1 MGDLSAL
8 PGRQLGGPYLPALL
22 TSGDGSRVFLF
33 FFDFASC
40 NLHDVDRVS
49 DDIGWTL
56 DLLLCHTSK
65 HMLRP
70 AQMHGLDFQS
80 DALPDLEAWE
90 NSLRAAVLSAGAK
103 ALASLLD
110 GVGCGRQDE
119 AIVCNCGARMESHG
133 LKSKPLLT
141 ILGPV
146 DYKRSGV
153 TLILTPIIANCVSA
167 RHCREP

>member
-1 MGDLSAL
+1 M
-8 PGRQLGGPYLPALL
+8 
-22 TSGDGSRVFLF
+22 
-33 FFDFASC
+33 
-40 NLHDVDRVS
+40 
-49 DDIGWTL
+49 
-56 DLLLCHTSK
+56 
-65 HMLRP
+65 
-70 AQMHGLDFQS
+70 
-80 DALPDLEAWE
+80 EAWE

-146 DYKRSGV
+146 DYKRSLFQCPACNQTRYPGDEQLDVVDTTRSPGTRRMMARAGRYLFTADAGV
-153 TLILTPIIANCVSA
+153 GAGQKRPPRLSYSACSGPGGSRFANWANGLNGLRASWVD
-167 RHCREP
+167 

>member
-1 MGDLSAL
+1 M
-8 PGRQLGGPYLPALL
+8 
-22 TSGDGSRVFLF
+22 
-33 FFDFASC
+33 
-40 NLHDVDRVS
+40 
-49 DDIGWTL
+49 
-56 DLLLCHTSK
+56 
-65 HMLRP
+65 
-70 AQMHGLDFQS
+70 
-80 DALPDLEAWE
+80 EAWE

-146 DYKRSGV
+146 DYKRSLFQCPACNQTRV
-153 TLILTPIIANCVSA
+153 KS
-167 RHCREP
+167 